1 MRVDRTMPRTGRQSL
16 LIACT
21 LLNALVVSALDRP
34 ADSIGPRALE
44 KQTQAAVTR
53 DYLQAWKSLG
63 SALQENQPDFLDAS
77 FVGPAR
83 EKLRE
88 VIQEQ
93 QALGMK
99 TIYRDTAHKFNV
111 VFYSPEG
118 LSIQVLDDVEYEV
131 QVVDHGKV
139 LQTQHVRSR
148 YVAVLTPT
156 EVRWKIRVFQ
166 AEPEPASSSLN
177 SGDLK

>member
-1 MRVDRTMPRTGRQSL
+1 MTADRTDTRAGGRVL
-16 LIACT
+16 LLVGCT
-21 LLNALVVSALDRP
+21 LFMAVVASALDRP
-34 ADSIGPRALE
+34 AESVGPRVLE

-63 SALQENQPDFLDAS
+63 SALQENRPDLLDAS

-83 EKLRE
+83 EKLSE
-88 VIQEQ
+88 AIQGQ
-93 QALGMK
+93 QSSGMK
-99 TIYRDTAHKFNV
+99 TVYRDTAHQFKI

-118 LSIQVLDDVEYEV
+118 LSIQIVDNVEYDV
-131 QVVDHGKV
+131 QVVEHDKV

-166 AEPEPASSSLN
+166 AEPE
-177 SGDLK
+177 

>member
-1 MRVDRTMPRTGRQSL
+1 MTADRTGTKAPRRWW

-21 LLNALVVSALDRP
+21 LLLAVVASALDRP
-34 ADSIGPRALE
+34 AAPVGPRVLE

-63 SALQENQPDFLDAS
+63 TALQQNRPDLLDAS

-83 EKLRE
+83 EKLAE
-88 VIQEQ
+88 AIQGQ

-99 TIYRDTAHKFNV
+99 TIYRDTAHKFDI

-118 LSIQVLDDVEYEV
+118 LSMQIVDNVEYDV

-166 AEPEPASSSLN
+166 AEPE
-177 SGDLK
+177 